1 MFDLMGKAGFD
12 FLASGVVATRFIFV
26 VDGGERALVFNKLKG
41 LQTKV
46 YGEGMHF
53 MIPVIHQPK
62 KFEIRTRPKSLTSV
76 TGTRDLQQVHITL
89 RVLFRPEKEKLAII
103 LNNLGFDYEE
113 KVLPSIGS
121 EVLKS
126 IVAQYDAT
134 QLITM
139 REKVSNDI
147 KEQLQKRATEFDI
160 ILDDV
165 AIIDLRF
172 SSDFMHSIEQ
182 KQVAE

>member
-1 MFDLMGKAGFD
+1 MGKIIIFFNIKMPGIEKMFDLMGKAGFA
-12 FLASGVVATRFIFV
+12 FLCSGVVATRFIFV

-41 LQTKV
+41 LQTHV

-53 MIPVIHQPK
+53 MLPVIHQPK

-89 RVLFRPEKEKLAII
+89 RVLFRPEKDKLAII

-126 IVAQYDAT
+126 IVA
-134 QLITM
+134 
-139 REKVSNDI
+139 
-147 KEQLQKRATEFDI
+147 
-160 ILDDV
+160 
-165 AIIDLRF
+165 
-172 SSDFMHSIEQ
+172 
-182 KQVAE
+182 